1 MISNLAGK
9 GGRKRAVRLC
19 KMQNAPKTAAKTEV
33 FQYVRQVLV

>member
-9 GGRKRAVRLC
+9 GGRKRARLC